1 MGEAFKNCTAL
12 NDVLVFHD
20 GITSVSSGWAFCN
33 SNSISVVFLGDMVD
47 ISSDGNA
54 WNSNITI
61 YFCNSADVS
70 TDNYTGNTGAKKV
83 FCNADGNTTH
93 ITEKN
98 ESTRATCITNQ
109 YLKETCFCGKLYKN
123 EEVPDTKTGI
133 HVYKS
138 ADCTVAVECSDDE
151 ACHEVNPNP
160 MAKHALVYTLEYE
173 NGFDKEGV
181 YNKHCT
187 NDYCTL
193 NGTEIIEGVS
203 DPIITARGYSVALE
217 GGLGI
222 DAGFMIDKD
231 LLNEYNTLNGAVT
244 MSLAMVKAETAVNV
258 GAILNGE
265 TMNLEM
271 GVSGIAVTV
280 SATSDYSAISIRLR
294 GFDKSSAE
302 GSYYALNLVTALGVK
317 TNDGVVRYIQH
328 GLKNSEN
335 TTVQIGGKDY
345 YTITADRLY
354 QLSAE

>member
-1 MGEAFKNCTAL
+1 
-12 NDVLVFHD
+12 
-20 GITSVSSGWAFCN
+20 
-33 SNSISVVFLGDMVD
+33 
-47 ISSDGNA
+47 
-54 WNSNITI
+54 
-61 YFCNSADVS
+61 
-70 TDNYTGNTGAKKV
+70 
-83 FCNADGNTTH
+83 
-93 ITEKN
+93 
-98 ESTRATCITNQ
+98 
-109 YLKETCFCGKLYKN
+109 
-123 EEVPDTKTGI
+123 
-133 HVYKS
+133 
-138 ADCTVAVECSDDE
+138 
-151 ACHEVNPNP
+151 
-160 MAKHALVYTLEYE
+160 
-173 NGFDKEGV
+173 
-181 YNKHCT
+181 
-187 NDYCTL
+187 
-193 NGTEIIEGVS
+193 
-203 DPIITARGYSVALE
+203 
-217 GGLGI
+217 
-222 DAGFMIDKD
+222 
-231 LLNEYNTLNGAVT
+231 AVT